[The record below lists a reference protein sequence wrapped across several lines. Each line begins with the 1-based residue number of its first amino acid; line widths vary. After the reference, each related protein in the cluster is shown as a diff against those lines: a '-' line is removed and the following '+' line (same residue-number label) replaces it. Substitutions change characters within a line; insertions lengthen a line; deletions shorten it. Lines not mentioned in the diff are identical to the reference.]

1 MPDFSMSNL
10 AVAFSITLAAGLFTV
25 LGSGLVMFSK
35 TPNPRVL
42 SFGLAFAGGAMVYV
56 SLTEI
61 FSKSSEA
68 FAEIYDKDHAFAAAT
83 MAFLAGMGGIALIDR
98 LVPNPHETL
107 DAQDPS
113 FQESKRRHIA
123 RVGMMARLRLRRT
136 ISPKAW
142 RRFLP
147 PWKIRRSGCL
157 WRWRLPSIIFRR
169 AFPLPR
175 RFILRPEAVRKRY
188 GRVCYPAWPSLWG
201 RLWAI
206 WFCSRFYRLPCS
218 VRCSA

>member
-123 RVGMMARLRLRRT
+123 RVGMMAAFAITAHNFPEGLAT
-136 ISPKAW
+136 
-142 RRFLP
+142 FLP

-157 WRWRLPSIIFRR
+157 WPWRLPSIIFRR
-169 AFPLPR
+169 AFLSPR
-175 RFILRPEAVRKRY
+175 RFILPPAAVRKRC

-206 WFCSRFYRLPCS
+206 WFYSHFCRLPCL
-218 VRCSA
+218 VRYSA